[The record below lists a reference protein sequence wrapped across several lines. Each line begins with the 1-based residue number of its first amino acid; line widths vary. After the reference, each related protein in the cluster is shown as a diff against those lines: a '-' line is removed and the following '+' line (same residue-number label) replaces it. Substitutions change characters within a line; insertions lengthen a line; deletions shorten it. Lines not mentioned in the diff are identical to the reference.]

1 MGKFRFEQLEY
12 AGDFILQF
20 IPALIILTFLI
31 FRTRSQKPVSS
42 VLIAFCLGVSIHYP
56 LDLLIF
62 LAEVF
67 LNYFIDDGNTSI
79 FYLALFRS
87 AYLEEGLKFIIIYY
101 FCVRHEEYKKP
112 SETFIYAIA
121 VALGFSVYENLE
133 YYKIFQMSI
142 YKRYVVT
149 FAHIGFAMLMS
160 IFLSI
165 SMFNAIKIVYQK
177 KYIKGCVGLFCP
189 VVHKHKV
196 EEERFFFSKKVSI
209 FLALALP
216 VAFHALWNGLLMFQ
230 LFDYH
235 KYVIYLNFLFVAAM
249 AFYLWRAEKREIIET
264 YRKRK
269 DISNLNIILNFL
281 CIAIIIALIIVL
293 I

>member
-1 MGKFRFEQLEY
+1 
-12 AGDFILQF
+12 
-20 IPALIILTFLI
+20 
-31 FRTRSQKPVSS
+31 
-42 VLIAFCLGVSIHYP
+42 
-56 LDLLIF
+56 
-62 LAEVF
+62 
-67 LNYFIDDGNTSI
+67 
-79 FYLALFRS
+79 
-87 AYLEEGLKFIIIYY
+87 
-101 FCVRHEEYKKP
+101 
-112 SETFIYAIA
+112 
-121 VALGFSVYENLE
+121 
-133 YYKIFQMSI
+133 
-142 YKRYVVT
+142 
-149 FAHIGFAMLMS
+149 
-160 IFLSI
+160 
-165 SMFNAIKIVYQK
+165 
-177 KYIKGCVGLFCP
+177 
-189 VVHKHKV
+189 V

-235 KYVIYLNFLFVAAM
+235 KYVIYLNFLFVAVM